1 MRAVQ
6 SWSLV
11 FVFACA
17 ASLAMSEARAVETQA
32 GPIWNNMDAD
42 GQPNPHTL
50 HQGTP
55 VTSGAKAIVTK
66 WFRRPRA

>member
-1 MRAVQ
+1 MVY
-6 SWSLV
+6 LN
-11 FVFACA
+11 
-17 ASLAMSEARAVETQA
+17 EPQA
-32 GPIWNNMDAD
+32 GGATNFVDAGLSFKPKLGQAVIWNNMDAD